1 MLGKLDPFEIDLQGG
16 DSTKRGWLGALL
28 GAVAE
33 VGEAGSS
40 ERSGEVPL
48 NRVGSL
54 EELSEVEHDWISFL
68 KWPWRLRTV
77 VQTDTE
83 VAQALEHARE
93 RVRAGAG
100 L

>member
-40 ERSGEVPL
+40 ERSG
-48 NRVGSL
+48 L
-54 EELSEVEHDWISFL
+54 EMAVEAADGNCRYPHRLSTIS
-68 KWPWRLRTV
+68 
-77 VQTDTE
+77 
-83 VAQALEHARE
+83 
-93 RVRAGAG
+93 
-100 L
+100 